1 MNNEDKKITLH
12 KETLQFSSLS
22 CWCWFFCGLLFLK
35 RNEENIILLFS
46 YLIKNELIV
55 MSIYYIISFVIWGA
69 LGYFCI
75 SLYTFAI
82 TERENILFPIIV
94 TYPAIPFFLW
104 YGGIYDF
111 LNGSYNFLSLFSD
124 EKKLTYFKNF
134 LMSYNY

>member
-1 MNNEDKKITLH
+1 MSPNKKITLH

-22 CWCWFFCGLLFLK
+22 CWCWFLCGLLFLR

-55 MSIYYIISFVIWGA
+55 MFIYYILCFVIYITF
-69 LGYFCI
+69 GYFCLF
-75 SLYTFAI
+75 LYTFAI
-82 TERENILFPIIV
+82 TERENILFPIIA

-111 LNGSYNFLSLFSD
+111 LNGGYNFLSLFSD
-124 EKKLTYFKNF
+124 EKNLTSLKKILINC
-134 LMSYNY
+134 NY